1 MKKNLRRGCALAT
14 YLALRDNADI
24 PATTIELLAS
34 EIRPAIEPSNETV
47 KVTMEKSKIGRMVA
61 LLSER
66 VAREHG
72 QDSELAQYHANL
84 LNSRLPDGYSNT
96 VQVEE
101 ASADF
106 IRLWKE
112 FGL

>member
-1 MKKNLRRGCALAT
+1 MQ
-14 YLALRDNADI
+14 
-24 PATTIELLAS
+24 
-34 EIRPAIEPSNETV
+34 
-47 KVTMEKSKIGRMVA
+47 KSKIGRMVA

-66 VAREHG
+66 AAREHG
-72 QDSELAQYHANL
+72 KDSELAQYHANL

-96 VQVEE
+96 EQVEE

-106 IRLWKE
+106 ISLWKE